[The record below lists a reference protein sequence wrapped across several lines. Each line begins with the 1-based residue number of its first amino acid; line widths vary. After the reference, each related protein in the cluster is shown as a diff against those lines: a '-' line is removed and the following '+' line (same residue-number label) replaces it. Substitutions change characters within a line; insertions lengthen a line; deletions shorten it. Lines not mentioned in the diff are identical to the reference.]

1 MTRIFRAALFAIF
14 FFILSACGGQAPVQ
28 NQSTATHNP
37 DPCSSQNL
45 PETVQGIDDL
55 MSEFYEASQDAS
67 KISREQLP
75 SVISNL
81 QRIRRRA
88 EDLQIPACLTT
99 LKSHQLNHM
108 NLTIQ
113 ALLRFIGGE
122 EQAVLQS
129 GMQAAQEEHDL
140 YSLEMVRLL
149 GITLAPA
156 AGTPAAGGTAAAP
169 ATP

>member
-1 MTRIFRAALFAIF
+1 M
-14 FFILSACGGQAPVQ
+14 LSACGGQAPVQ
-28 NQSTATHNP
+28 NQSTATHDP

-45 PETVQGIDDL
+45 PETVKDINDL
-55 MSEFYEASQDAS
+55 MSEFDEASQNAS
-67 KISREQLP
+67 QTSREQLP
-75 SVISNL
+75 GVISDL
-81 QRIRRRA
+81 QRIRRQA

-122 EQAVLQS
+122 EQAVLQR
-129 GMQAAQEEHDL
+129 GMEAAQEEHDL

-156 AGTPAAGGTAAAP
+156 AGETPAAP